1 MTKLHRYQR
10 TTGRVVEYQGC
21 GLFHGQEV
29 SIRLR
34 PQPPN
39 TGIQFQ
45 RVDLPGSPVV
55 PARVAYVKDH
65 KRRILLARDE
75 AEVEGIEHFMAAVAG
90 LGIDNVLVEITGREI
105 PAGDGSSLVFVQ
117 LIREAGV
124 VEHNDAP
131 RQIFTLCRTI
141 ALENDEAMI
150 AAVPYDRGL
159 ELSYNLDFG
168 DRSALRQ
175 SYTLSVTEETFSQ
188 QVAPARTF
196 SLSSGVEE
204 FVKLG
209 LGKGVTEENCFLIN
223 EDGTA
228 STPIGKKQA
237 SLRFD
242 DESVRHKLL
251 DLVGDLYLTG
261 MELRARVIGTRSG
274 HLLNVLLAKKIVE
287 LAEAESSLSRI
298 ADAKV

>member
-1 MTKLHRYQR
+1 RGQR
-10 TTGRVVEYQGC
+10 TIGRIVEYHGR

-45 RVDLPGSPVV
+45 RVDLPGSPTI
-55 PARVAYVKDH
+55 PAGVAYVKDH
-65 KRRILLARDE
+65 KRRILLARE
-75 AEVEGIEHFMAAVAG
+75 GAAVEGIEHIMAAVSG
-90 LGIDNVLVEITGREI
+90 LGIDNVLVEITGKEM

-124 VEHNDAP
+124 VEHKEAP
-131 RQIFTLCRTI
+131 RQIFTLYRTI
-141 ALENDEAMI
+141 TLENDGARI
-150 AAVPYDRGL
+150 TAVPYDKGL
-159 ELSYNLDFG
+159 ELSYHMDFG
-168 DRSALRQ
+168 DRSVLRQ
-175 SYTLSVTEETFSQ
+175 SYTLPLNEETFSQ
-188 QVAPARTF
+188 QISSARTF
-196 SLSSGVEE
+196 SLSSGVGE
-204 FVKLG
+204 FIKLG

-228 STPIGKKQA
+228 STPINKKRA
-237 SLRFD
+237 SLRFA
-242 DESVRHKLL
+242 DEGVRHKLL
-251 DLVGDLYLTG
+251 DMVGDLYLTG
-261 MELRARVIGTRSG
+261 MELRARVTGTRSG